1 MQNVTTNK
9 QIYLSGGG
17 DEKQSFPLDDFFI
30 HTFPENGRLL
40 YIPVALRGHT
50 LYPTAHLWMEG
61 VLKLHKRSD
70 IQIDMA
76 DDLSRYKFED
86 LTRINGVYIGGGNTW
101 SLMQEFFT
109 TGFHNTLTLYSN
121 AGGCVYGG
129 SAGAIALGKSIDT
142 HDDENTVEL
151 KDVSG
156 LDLLHGY
163 SVACHFKEDQGERFK
178 TWATDNKLPIICLPE
193 ETGIIVEDLVARCV
207 GTKPYTIWFA
217 NGTKSDVNPD
227 ESYRL

>member
-30 HTFPENGRLL
+30 RTFPENGRLL

-50 LYPTAHLWMEG
+50 LYSTAHLWMEG
-61 VLKLHKRSD
+61 VLKLHERSD
-70 IQIDMA
+70 IQIDTA
-76 DDLSRYKFED
+76 DDLSRYKFKD
-86 LTRINGVYIGGGNTW
+86 LARINGVYIGGGNTW
-101 SLMQEFFT
+101 SLMHELVA
-109 TGFHNTLTLYSN
+109 TGFHNTLVHYSN

-129 SAGAIALGKSIDT
+129 SAGAIAFGKSIDT
-142 HDDENTVEL
+142 HDDKNTVGL

-163 SVACHFKEDQGERFK
+163 SVACHFTKEQDEHFK
-178 TWATDNKLPIICLPE
+178 AWATDNKLPVICLPE
-193 ETGIIVEDLVARCV
+193 ETGIIVENSVARCV
-207 GTKPYTIWFA
+207 GTKPYTIWFV